1 MIHKKILIS
10 STSTNFKPFCSS
22 KDTIRCF
29 NDYIENP
36 YLFKAWLA
44 VGQLLLPHPCVSLPA
59 PWPPHGPP
67 REGAAGR
74 HCMCSWGAQ
83 SYRKRALVA
92 VPANK
97 QKDTRMWAREPAW
110 DRDDT
115 QRMPTKPGI
124 TLPTS
129 TFLSSPC
136 TSTTVTPPPSLLLSS
151 SLPSFYF
158 HTFP

>member
-10 STSTNFKPFCSS
+10 STSTNFKPFALQKTPSEVLMIILKTRTSS
-22 KDTIRCF
+22 KPD
-29 NDYIENP
+29 
-36 YLFKAWLA
+36 
-44 VGQLLLPHPCVSLPA
+44 QLLASCSCLTHVSLSL
-59 PWPPHGPP
+59 PHGPH

-83 SYRKRALVA
+83 SYRKKALVA

-97 QKDTRMWAREPAW
+97 QKDTRMWARESAW
-110 DRDDT
+110 DRDGT
-115 QRMPTKPGI
+115 QRMPTKPHI
-124 TLPTS
+124 TRPTS

-136 TSTTVTPPPSLLLSS
+136 SSTTVTPPPSLLPSS
-151 SLPSFYF
+151 SLPPFYF